1 MPPGLLRCRTPARRY
16 LQAVA
21 GPIPI
26 LFEDEHIL
34 VADKPAGLLSVITGG
49 SPGESLPEALA
60 GQGLD
65 VIPVHRL
72 DREVS
77 GCVLFAR
84 TEAARAALEEMFRAR
99 ELSKTYWAL
108 AQGRVKPAQG
118 SFHFPILEEG
128 PVARVSALGKK
139 SETRYRTLAAFATS
153 SEVEIDLVTGRK
165 NQIRVHFAHAGF
177 PLVGERKYARGKD
190 SRVRIK
196 SRRVAL
202 HAWRLAFP
210 HPMTRAKIAVEAP
223 LPEDL
228 VEVREAAARARASG

>member
-1 MPPGLLRCRTPARRY
+1 
-16 LQAVA
+16 V
-21 GPIPI
+21 
-26 LFEDEHIL
+26 
-34 VADKPAGLLSVITGG
+34 
-49 SPGESLPEALA
+49 LA
-60 GQGLD
+60 GQGLA

-84 TEAARAALEEMFRAR
+84 TEAVRVALEEMFRAH
-99 ELSKTYWAL
+99 ELTKTYWAL
-108 AQGRVKPAQG
+108 AQGRVQPAQG
-118 SFHFPILEEG
+118 TFHFPILEEG
-128 PVARVSALGKK
+128 PLARVSALGKK
-139 SETRYRTLAAFATS
+139 SQTRYRTLASFAS
-153 SEVEIDLVTGRK
+153 STELEIDLVTGRK

-190 SRVRIK
+190 SPVPIK

-210 HPMTRAKIAVEAP
+210 HPITRERIEVEAP

-228 VEVREAAARARASG
+228 TVVRQSAARARSPH